1 MRLFLAIITLLFTSL
16 AANAQPCGANVSQE
30 DAQFM
35 KPFSKL
41 MRSYGVGEQKGI
53 RDFPIQMHIVTKNNG
68 NGGCDVK
75 VIKEA
80 IQNLNN
86 YYINANVRF
95 VLLDDV
101 HYIKSTE
108 YFDFDTKEEDGLC
121 AANDVKGVI
130 NMYFCGT
137 VQMQGTELC
146 GYAYFPNSQS
156 YLMRKDRVIMQN
168 TCVDDN
174 CTLPHEIGH
183 YFSLYHTHGKTNF
196 GSTDELVNQ
205 SNCGVAGDEMCD
217 TPADPMIFGKVDNDC
232 HYTGGDKDRNGQ
244 AFRPNTTNMMSYS
257 NNSCLQEFSAQQYA
271 RINYAAF
278 QLRTYL
284 QFPNKVQSVPANAT
298 TSAPVATN
306 NAPRISKL
314 SGELDLKIERQAVP
328 VELDGNLY
336 RGKLAYSSGTSYQV
350 AVKNGEP
357 AFVYVV
363 GADLK
368 YDPQPLFPQSGQSP
382 FFKLKDQKVL
392 LPSENERYTMD
403 NTKGK
408 DFLCVLYSRQE
419 LNIQAITANMKTAKG
434 TFMQRLYSSLGD
446 KIVPANQISYTQG
459 GKMAFSASTIGNQAI
474 VPIVI
479 VLKHE

>member
-1 MRLFLAIITLLFTSL
+1 MRSIILVFSLILASIVSK
-16 AANAQPCGANVSQE
+16 AQPCGANVSAE
-30 DAQFM
+30 DAAFM
-35 KPFSKL
+35 KPMSKT
-41 MRSYGVGEQKGI
+41 MRSFGIGEQKGI

-68 NGGCDVK
+68 NGGCDIK
-75 VIKEA
+75 VIRDA

-101 HYIKSTE
+101 HYIKNSE
-108 YFDFDTKEEDGLC
+108 FFDFDTKEEDALC
-121 AANDVKGVI
+121 NANDVKGVI

-196 GSTDELVNQ
+196 GSTDEFVNQ

-217 TPADPMIFGKVDNDC
+217 TPADPMVFGKIDNDC
-232 HYTGGDKDRNGQ
+232 KYTGNDKDKNGQ
-244 AFRPNTTNMMSYS
+244 VFKPNTKNMMSYS
-257 NNSCLQEFSAQQYA
+257 NNACLQEFSPQQYA

-284 QFPNKVQSVPANAT
+284 QFPNKVQSVPAAAST
-298 TSAPVATN
+298 GAPVAN
-306 NAPRISKL
+306 AAPRVSKI
-314 SGELDLKIERQAVP
+314 SGELDLKIEKQIVP

-336 RGKLAYSSGTSYQV
+336 KGKLPYSSGTSYQV
-350 AVKNGEP
+350 TVKNGEP
-357 AFVYVV
+357 AYVYVV

-368 YDPQPLFPQSGQSP
+368 YEPQALFPQPGQNP
-382 FFKLKDQKVL
+382 FFKVKDQKVL

-419 LNIQAITANMKTAKG
+419 LDIEAVTASMKSAKG
-434 TFMQRLYSSLGD
+434 TFMQRLYGSLGD
-446 KIVPANQISYTQG
+446 KIVPANQILYTQN
-459 GKMAFSASTIGNQAI
+459 GKMAFNASTVGNQAV

-479 VLKHE
+479 VLRHD